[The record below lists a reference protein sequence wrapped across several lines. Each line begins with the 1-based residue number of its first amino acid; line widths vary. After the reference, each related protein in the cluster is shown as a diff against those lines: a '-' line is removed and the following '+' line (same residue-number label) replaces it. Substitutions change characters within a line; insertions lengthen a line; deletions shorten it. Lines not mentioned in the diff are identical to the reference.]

1 MNIYLFKLEA
11 VFTLAIFIFFYTTIL
26 NKSMMLT
33 SSIDSLTRIDLNLP
47 YYNSLYFLWT
57 NLDYI
62 YLYFI
67 AFIYL
72 MLLFSFRLNCLKNYT
87 ILMPSVFM
95 FTVWV
100 ALYAASN
107 SNYSQFSDYSN
118 NTNLLLFN
126 SINKYH
132 PLLLYAPTVTL
143 VFLAINY
150 SRSADIQKARVY
162 FNKVSIY
169 WITALVTITV
179 TMYAGSWW
187 AYQEGSWGGWW
198 AWDSSETFGLLILL
212 FLLGLAHVN
221 FFFKKVKLTKYYYHV
236 IIVFILLN
244 YLVLQLNFGITSHNF
259 GLKDSSDST
268 IIDYYTNLVILL
280 FGASALVV
288 YRYTYK
294 SLARSFS
301 KKFKI
306 KFNYY
311 VFLIAIPIF
320 TSLAPLLTDLLWK
333 LYEINTINFN
343 SNYYLL
349 SSLIVTIIFQWF
361 NYPTISKL
369 SYLALFII
377 LQVSNHFFGLILLI
391 FFLVSGLTKF
401 SKLHIC
407 VFFFL
412 YASWAS
418 NNYITNYWV
427 SDVCYNSITHIN
439 LSLFKH
445 PLLVKSG
452 FSSLYD
458 STYSILSD
466 SSTTL
471 SNGIFL
477 LNHGISEYQ
486 QVFLSDSTRIN
497 LVSKTFDDL
506 TFLLPVCAYAIINYM
521 YKLLITSY
529 IIKC

>member
-11 VFTLAIFIFFYTTIL
+11 VSALAIFALYYATIL
-26 NKSMMLT
+26 NKDAMLI

-67 AFIYL
+67 AFIYFA
-72 MLLFSFRLNCLKNYT
+72 LLFSFRLSCLKNYT
-87 ILMPSVFM
+87 TLMPFIFI
-95 FTVWV
+95 FTVSITLHV
-100 ALYAASN
+100 AST
-107 SNYSQFSDYSN
+107 SIYSQFSGYSN

-132 PLLLYAPTVTL
+132 PLLLYIPVVIL
-143 VFLAINY
+143 IFLSISY
-150 SRSADIQKARVY
+150 SGNIIIRKTRVH
-162 FNKVSIY
+162 FNKASAY
-169 WITALVTITV
+169 WVRALIIITS

-212 FLLGLAHVN
+212 LLLGLAHLS
-221 FFFKKVKLTKYYYHV
+221 FFLKKVKLIKYYYYV
-236 IIVFILLN
+236 IITLILLN

-268 IIDYYTNLVILL
+268 ITDYYIKLVILL
-280 FGASALVV
+280 SSAFVLLVHS
-288 YRYTYK
+288 YTYK
-294 SLARSFS
+294 SLARSFF
-301 KKFKI
+301 KKLKVNL
-306 KFNYY
+306 NYY
-311 VFLIAIPIF
+311 VFLLVIPIF

-333 LYEINTINFN
+333 LYELNTVNFN

-349 SSLIVTIIFQWF
+349 SSLLVSIVFQWF
-361 NYPTISKL
+361 NYPTLSKL
-369 SYLALFII
+369 AYLVLFII
-377 LQVSNHFFGLILLI
+377 LYTSNHFFGFILLS
-391 FFLVSGLTKF
+391 FFIVPGLTKF
-401 SKLHIC
+401 SKVHIC

-418 NNYITNYWV
+418 NNYIVNHWIF
-427 SDVCYNSITHIN
+427 DICYSATSHIN
-439 LSLFKH
+439 LSLLKH
-445 PLLVKSG
+445 PLLVRSEL
-452 FSSLYD
+452 SSLYD

-466 SSTTL
+466 SSTTI
-471 SNGIFL
+471 SNGIFF
-477 LNHGISEYQ
+477 LNYSISECQ
-486 QVFLSDSTRIN
+486 QVFLSDNTRIN
-497 LVSKTFDDL
+497 LISKTFDDL
-506 TFLLPVCAYAIINYM
+506 TFLLSVCFYIILNYM
-521 YKLLITSY
+521 YRLLVTSY